1 MLQQGWCQEFP
12 KTGTKVP
19 DKGKTGRGGGGLGPG
34 HTSPENS
41 KIKRDLRVS

>member
-1 MLQQGWCQEFP
+1 MLQQGWCQEFS

-19 DKGKTGRGGGGLGPG
+19 ERGLNGKTGRGVVPW